1 MPPLLTE
8 EKVILVMINIK
19 RQNIDFEVSIKEM
32 KALVKA
38 AGGRVIGILTQSR
51 NKPDSTTCIG
61 KGKVEELKHLVEEL
75 EPDLLVFNTELTPV
89 QLRNLDNSIDVRII
103 DRTMLILDIFARRAR
118 SREGILQVQLA
129 TLEYRLPRLTGI
141 GKELSRTGAGIGTR
155 GAGEQ
160 KLETDRRVIRRQIKD
175 IKKQLEKVEKTR
187 NLHRKRRQR
196 AGLPLVSLVGY
207 TNSGKSSLF
216 NALCKVGHSSRSEQ
230 VEANARLFQTLDT
243 TIRKVQISPGKEIL
257 ISDTVGFIQ
266 DLPPDLI
273 AAFRST
279 LEEVLEA
286 DLLLHVID
294 ISDSDYLDKIDVVD
308 EVLEELGAEPERVL
322 KVFNKIDLVESTVPM
337 GVNVSARYGTGIREL
352 LSIIGTELEI
362 LA

>member
-1 MPPLLTE
+1 
-8 EKVILVMINIK
+8 
-19 RQNIDFEVSIKEM
+19 
-32 KALVKA
+32 
-38 AGGRVIGILTQSR
+38 
-51 NKPDSTTCIG
+51 
-61 KGKVEELKHLVEEL
+61 
-75 EPDLLVFNTELTPV
+75 
-89 QLRNLDNSIDVRII
+89 
-103 DRTMLILDIFARRAR
+103 
-118 SREGILQVQLA
+118 LA

-175 IKKQLEKVEKTR
+175 IKKQLEKAEKTR